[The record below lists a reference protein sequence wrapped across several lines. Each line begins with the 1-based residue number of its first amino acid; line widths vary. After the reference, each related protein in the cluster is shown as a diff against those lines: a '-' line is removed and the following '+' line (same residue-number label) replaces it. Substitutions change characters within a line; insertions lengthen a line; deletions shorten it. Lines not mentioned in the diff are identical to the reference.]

1 MTKTILLIWLVL
13 IAGCQYS
20 KPKST
25 NSPQDLDS
33 AAQLV
38 PTDTVITLEASTIF
52 DDAPARIFDDVEH
65 STDEVRE
72 IIIGTSI
79 LDRLLVV
86 SFTEVSEEDIR
97 IMSARLATRKERKD
111 YEENVRA

>member
-1 MTKTILLIWLVL
+1 MR
-13 IAGCQYS
+13 G
-20 KPKST
+20 
-25 NSPQDLDS
+25 DS
-33 AAQLV
+33 LMKVRFEWDSRKAAANRRKHRV
-38 PTDTVITLEASTIF
+38 GFDEASTVF
-52 DDAPARIFDDVEH
+52 DDALARIFDDVEH

-86 SFTEVSEEDIR
+86 SFTEVSAEDIR